1 RSDMKSIVLILAN
14 ANAEVTNANVSPRDV
29 RTPLL
34 LACAIGNL
42 AIAQLLIWNGAN
54 IKHTDHEGRT
64 CLAYA
69 RAAQSLATAKSLKAA
84 AAAAAA
90 TQNASSTSNTNS
102 SMASNT
108 SSSSSSV
115 SNATTTSTNSHS
127 ANNSSSTAA
136 NSSTSNGGIPAPH
149 YSVEETTALVEL
161 LTGLGCPES
170 APLTA
175 SGTLPRRRDT
185 LGTPYEK
192 TVSGVI

>member
-1 RSDMKSIVLILAN
+1 M
-14 ANAEVTNANVSPRDV
+14 
-29 RTPLL
+29 
-34 LACAIGNL
+34 
-42 AIAQLLIWNGAN
+42 
-54 IKHTDHEGRT
+54 
-64 CLAYA
+64 AYA

-90 TQNASSTSNTNS
+90 AAAVSNAASSSLTSN
-102 SMASNT
+102 SNT

-115 SNATTTSTNSHS
+115 SNSIATNHTTNSTS
-127 ANNSSSTAA
+127 SVTNNSSST
-136 NSSTSNGGIPAPH
+136 STNGGIPAPH